1 MPPKKK
7 GKKGKKGKKK
17 GKDGEL
23 NEDDK
28 LKMKIHEVDSLKD
41 NLAFRRDFSKKT
53 KAAYEEMK
61 EKLEETNNHI
71 EELESIHKASN
82 AYLTNQY
89 KSMQNEM
96 EIKTQMLENELNSTR
111 KKLEDTEIKLSEV
124 IQEKKKIIEQKDEK
138 IEELNQKVK
147 NIQVAFDSVINLT
160 LDQFNSNLLKKK
172 MSWENSSM
180 KLQTNNKKKLAE
192 LGLRIHDI

>member
-17 GKDGEL
+17 SKDGEL
-23 NEDDK
+23 NEDDR
-28 LKMKIHEVDSLKD
+28 LKMKIHEVDALKD

-71 EELESIHKASN
+71 EELESVHKASS

-96 EIKTQMLENELNSTR
+96 EIKMQMLENELNSTR
-111 KKLEDTEIKLSEV
+111 KNLEDTEIKLADV
-124 IQEKKKIIEQKDEK
+124 IQEKKRIIEQKDEK

-147 NIQVAFDSVINLT
+147 NIQVAFDSVINST
-160 LDQFNSNLLKKK
+160 LDGFNSNLLKKK

>member
-17 GKDGEL
+17 SKDGEL
-23 NEDDK
+23 NEDDR
-28 LKMKIHEVDSLKD
+28 LKMKIHEVDALKD

-71 EELESIHKASN
+71 EELESIHKASS

-96 EIKTQMLENELNSTR
+96 EIKLQMLENELNSTR
-111 KKLEDTEIKLSEV
+111 KNLEDTEIKLADV
-124 IQEKKKIIEQKDEK
+124 IQEKKRIIEQKDEK

-147 NIQVAFDSVINLT
+147 NIQVAFDSVINST
-160 LDQFNSNLLKKK
+160 LDGFNSNLLKKK